1 MIKFH
6 REISLQNKFIMEN
19 QETVESVTE
28 SSLFDEIYSEIVN
41 SPLNIFLIGVIAFL
55 IYKIFTSSQS
65 PSKSS
70 PIAKEPELPK
80 LRKDF
85 TAADMKAY
93 DGNQPD
99 GRVLVAVNGNVF
111 DVTRGKKFYGPV
123 SCR

>member
-1 MIKFH
+1 
-6 REISLQNKFIMEN
+6 MEH
-19 QETVESVTE
+19 QETVETVTE
-28 SSLFDEIYSEIVN
+28 TGLFDEIYSEIVN
-41 SPLNIFLIGVIAFL
+41 SPLNIFLIAVIAFL
-55 IYKIFTSSQS
+55 IYKIFTSSQA

-70 PIAKEPELPK
+70 PVPKEPELPK

-85 TAADMKAY
+85 TAAEMKSF

-123 SCR
+123 NRH

>member
-1 MIKFH
+1 MDQP
-6 REISLQNKFIMEN
+6 ESV
-19 QETVESVTE
+19 ETVPEGTF
-28 SSLFDEIYSEIVN
+28 LDEIYSEIVN
-41 SPLNIFLIGVIAFL
+41 SPLNIFLIAVIAFL

-65 PSKSS
+65 PAKST
-70 PIAKEPELPK
+70 PAPREPELPK

-85 TAADMKAY
+85 TAAEMKAF

-123 SCR
+123 RSSCVLTLIR